1 MAKKINIDECAEY
14 SAYYK
19 KPKKEAKGNRTK
31 QIVFIV
37 AAALLAVTAIMLTL
51 YFVGVFDTVTPGRR
65 PSNTSS
71 ENNASDEGYVDYKFN
86 AKDMPKGNYADFV
99 LTCDGKEYNFS
110 VYLFSS
116 YAENTVANFISLAD
130 KNYYNGKTFN
140 RVVLEDRTQDGVY
153 DAGLLFGGGYVMNA
167 DGTYTKK
174 ADSSIIPIKGEF
186 AKNGYDK
193 NKLSHT
199 SGVIS
204 MYRDIEEEYDSATTD
219 FFFCP
224 YDAKELNGR
233 FAAFGKITTQGGI
246 DVLRNLS
253 VLMYENDKP
262 ITVKSVTI
270 RKG

>member
-1 MAKKINIDECAEY
+1 MCLR
-14 SAYYK
+14 
-19 KPKKEAKGNRTK
+19 KEIKRK
-31 QIVFIV
+31 
-37 AAALLAVTAIMLTL
+37 
-51 YFVGVFDTVTPGRR
+51 
-65 PSNTSS
+65 S
-71 ENNASDEGYVDYKFN
+71 GY
-86 AKDMPKGNYADFV
+86 
-99 LTCDGKEYNFS
+99 
-110 VYLFSS
+110 
-116 YAENTVANFISLAD
+116 
-130 KNYYNGKTFN
+130 
-140 RVVLEDRTQDGVY
+140 
-153 DAGLLFGGGYVMNA
+153 
-167 DGTYTKK
+167 KK
-174 ADSSIIPIKGEF
+174 ADSSITPIKGEF

-262 ITVKSVTI
+262 ITVKSVNI
-270 RKG
+270 RTG

>member
-1 MAKKINIDECAEY
+1 MAKKINIEECAEY
-14 SAYYK
+14 SACYK
-19 KPKKEAKGNRTK
+19 KKKKTESGKRTK

-37 AAALLAVTAIMLTL
+37 VAILLAVTAVMLTL
-51 YFVGVFDTVTPGRR
+51 YFLDVFDNGTTTRKPMKTP
-65 PSNTSS
+65 S
-71 ENNASDEGYVDYKFN
+71 ENGVKEEGYVDYKFD
-86 AKDMPKGNYADFV
+86 AKNMPKGNYADFV
-99 LTCDGKEYNFS
+99 LTCDGKEYKFS
-110 VYLFSS
+110 VFLFST
-116 YAENTVANFISLAD
+116 YAENTVANFIALAD

-140 RVVLEDRTQDGVY
+140 RVVLEDRTKDGVY
-153 DAGLLFGGGYVMNA
+153 DAGVLFGGGYVVNA

-174 ADSSIIPIKGEF
+174 ADSSANPIKGEF
-186 AKNGYDK
+186 AKNGYAK

-204 MYRDIEEEYDSATTD
+204 MYRDIEEEYDSARTD

-224 YDAKELNGR
+224 YDATELNGR

-246 DVLRNLS
+246 DVIRNLS

-262 ITVKSVTI
+262 ITIKSVTI